1 MLCGFRTKLSA
12 FGDDFH
18 QSRLLTRMTQSWSF
32 SPDAHIPLQ
41 NKKKLARQHILLSPM
56 VFGDAV
62 SSRPNG

>member
-1 MLCGFRTKLSA
+1 
-12 FGDDFH
+12 
-18 QSRLLTRMTQSWSF
+18 MTQSWSF